1 MTCNFLELPHNLN
14 QNDMQFFFKKQN
26 GKLFIL
32 YVTYTLEDYFKVSFL
47 HYSYIFHSSPQTL
60 FYWYSYSNT
69 DASWVLIAIFP
80 DIIDVCLSFKLVLKT
95 YL

>member
-32 YVTYTLEDYFKVSFL
+32 YVTYTLEDSFKVSFL
-47 HYSYIFHSSPQTL
+47 YYSYIFHSSPQTL